1 MSTPIVALVGRP
13 NVGKSTLFNRIVG
26 QRIAVV
32 HERPGTTRDRLHAQA
47 EWNGVT
53 FTVVDTGGIE
63 VLPETVSAG
72 KRPGPERVLSQD
84 SAPYIP
90 LIRIQAEQAITE
102 ADAVVFLTDAAGG
115 LTAAD
120 EEVADILRR
129 ARCPVFLAANKADN
143 ERLRQDALEFY
154 ALGLGEVYPVSALHG
169 IGVADL
175 LDDVVEALPSSEVV
189 PEEEGDREAGV
200 KIAIVGRPNVGKS
213 SLLNKLLGEERAI
226 VSPIAGTTRDAI
238 DTHLEWEGTPITL
251 IDTAGIRRRGKIDR
265 GVERYSVL
273 RALKAIQR
281 ADVALLM
288 IDGVDGV
295 TAQDAHVAG
304 FILDEWASVVVLVNK
319 WDAVDK
325 DIVEGGRVDA
335 TAEYTR
341 WVREALKFLDYVPVL
356 YISAL
361 TGRGVSRVIP
371 TALAVQEARFRR
383 VPTGELNRLVQDA
396 LARHSPPSKR
406 GKRLKVYYASQPGVD
421 PPTFVF
427 HVNDTELVHFGYER
441 YLENRLREA
450 YEFTGTPLK
459 LVFKPRGR
467 RE

>member
-1 MSTPIVALVGRP
+1 MTTPIVALVGRP

-32 HERPGTTRDRLHAQA
+32 HEQPGTTRDRLHAQA

-72 KRPGPERVLSQD
+72 KRPGPDRVLTQD

-90 LIRIQAEQAITE
+90 LIRTQAEQAI
-102 ADAVVFLTDAAGG
+102 ADADAIIFITDAASG

-154 ALGLGEVYPVSALHG
+154 ALGLEEIYPVSALHG
-169 IGVADL
+169 TGVADL
-175 LDDVVEALPSSEVV
+175 LDDVVEALPAAEAEVEAEV
-189 PEEEGDREAGV
+189 EEDANQDSRI

-213 SLLNKLLGEERAI
+213 SLLNKLLGEERTI

-238 DTHLEWEGTPITL
+238 DTHLEWDGTPITL
-251 IDTAGIRRRGKIDR
+251 IDTAGVRRRGKIEQ
-265 GVERYSVL
+265 GVERYSVM

-281 ADVALLM
+281 ADVALLV
-288 IDGVDGV
+288 IDGVEGV
-295 TAQDAHVAG
+295 TAQDTHVASL
-304 FILDEWASVVVLVNK
+304 ILEEWASVVVLVNK
-319 WDAVDK
+319 WDAVEK
-325 DIVEGGRVDA
+325 DSYTMD
-335 TAEYTR
+335 EYTK
-341 WVREALKFLDYVPVL
+341 WVRETLKFLDYVPVL

-361 TGRGVSRVIP
+361 TGQRVHKVIP
-371 TALAVQEARFRR
+371 AALAVQEARFKR
-383 VPTGELNRLVQDA
+383 VPTGELNRLVQNA
-396 LARHSPPSKR
+396 LTRHSPPSKY

-427 HVNDTELVHFGYER
+427 HVNDTKLVHFGYER
-441 YLENRLREA
+441 YLENQLRKA
-450 YEFTGTPLK
+450 YEFTGTPLR
-459 LVFKPRGR
+459 LVFKPRGQ

>member
-32 HERPGTTRDRLHAQA
+32 DDRPGTTRDRLHAQA

-72 KRPGPERVLSQD
+72 KRPGPERVLAQD

-90 LIRIQAEQAITE
+90 FIRFQAEQAITD
-102 ADAVVFLTDAAGG
+102 ADAVIFITDAASGQ
-115 LTAAD
+115 TAAD

-129 ARCPVFLAANKADN
+129 ARCPVFVAANKADN

-154 ALGLGEVYPVSALHG
+154 ALGLGEIYPVSALHG
-169 IGVADL
+169 TGVADL
-175 LDDVVEALPSSEVV
+175 LDEVVKALPEAEVE
-189 PEEEGDREAGV
+189 PEDEANQDSRI
-200 KIAIVGRPNVGKS
+200 KLAIIGRPNVGKS

-238 DTHLEWEGTPITL
+238 DTHLEWEGTPVTL
-251 IDTAGIRRRGKIDR
+251 IDTAGIRRRGKIEQ

-281 ADVALLM
+281 ADVALLV

-295 TAQDAHVAG
+295 TAQDAHVAS
-304 FILDEWASVVVLVNK
+304 FILEEWASVVVLVNK
-319 WDAVDK
+319 WDAVEK
-325 DIVEGGRVDA
+325 DAYTMI
-335 TAEYTR
+335 EYTK

-361 TGRGVSRVIP
+361 TGRRVHKVIP
-371 TALAVQEARFRR
+371 EALTVQEARFQR

-396 LARHSPPSKR
+396 LARHAPPSKR

-441 YLENRLREA
+441 YLENKLREA
-450 YEFTGTPLK
+450 YTFTGTPLK

-467 RE
+467 KDE

>member
-1 MSTPIVALVGRP
+1 MTTPIVALVGRP

-32 HERPGTTRDRLHAQA
+32 HEKPGTTRDRLHAEA
-47 EWNGVT
+47 EWNGVA

-72 KRPGPERVLSQD
+72 RRPGPAHVQAQD

-90 LIRIQAEQAITE
+90 LIRAQAEQAVQG
-102 ADAVVFLTDAAGG
+102 ADAVIFLTDAASG
-115 LTAAD
+115 LIAAD

-143 ERLRQDALEFY
+143 DRLRQDALEFY
-154 ALGLGEVYPVSALHG
+154 ALGLGEVFPVSALHG

-175 LDDVVEALPSSEVV
+175 LDEVVETLPAAEAE
-189 PEEEGDREAGV
+189 PEGKDANQDSRV
-200 KIAIVGRPNVGKS
+200 KLAIVGRPNVGKS

-238 DTHLEWEGTPITL
+238 DTYLEWEGTPITL
-251 IDTAGIRRRGKIDR
+251 IDTAGIRRRGKVEQ

-281 ADVALLM
+281 ADVALLV

-295 TAQDAHVAG
+295 TAQDAHVAS
-304 FILDEWASVVVLVNK
+304 FILEEWASVVVLVNK
-319 WDAVDK
+319 WDAVEK
-325 DIVEGGRVDA
+325 DAYTMV
-335 TAEYTR
+335 EYTG

-361 TGRGVSRVIP
+361 TGQRVHKVIP
-371 TALAVQEARFRR
+371 TALEVHAARFRR

-396 LARHSPPSKR
+396 LARHAPPSKR

-427 HVNDTELVHFGYER
+427 HVNDTGLVHFGYER

-450 YEFTGTPLK
+450 YAFAGTPLK

-467 RE
+467 ERV

>member
-1 MSTPIVALVGRP
+1 MSNPIVALVGRP

-32 HERPGTTRDRLHAQA
+32 HDQPGTTRDRLHATA
-47 EWNGVT
+47 EWNGVS
-53 FTVVDTGGIE
+53 FVVVDTGGIE

-72 KRPGPERVLSQD
+72 KRPGPDRVLSQD

-90 LIRIQAEQAITE
+90 LVRDQAEQAIGD
-102 ADAVVFLTDAAGG
+102 ADVVIFLTDAASG

-120 EEVADILRR
+120 EEVAEILRR

-143 ERLRQDALEFY
+143 DRLGQDAVEFY
-154 ALGLGEVYPVSALHG
+154 ALGLGDVYSISALHG

-175 LDDVVEALPSSEVV
+175 LDDVVGALPASEADAD
-189 PEEEGDREAGV
+189 EETI

-238 DTHLEWEGTPITL
+238 DTYLEWEGTPVTL
-251 IDTAGIRRRGKIDR
+251 IDTAGIRRRGKIER

-273 RALKAIQR
+273 RALRAIQR
-281 ADVALLM
+281 ADVALLV
-288 IDGVDGV
+288 IDGVEGV
-295 TAQDAHVAG
+295 TAQDTHVAS
-304 FILDEWASVVVLVNK
+304 IVLDEWASVVVLVNK

-325 DIVEGGRVDA
+325 D
-335 TAEYTR
+335 THTMAEYTK

-361 TGRGVSRVIP
+361 SGQRVNKVIP
-371 TALAVQEARFRR
+371 TALAVQEARSRR
-383 VPTGELNRLVQDA
+383 IPTGELNRLLQDA

-406 GKRLKVYYASQPGVD
+406 GKRLKIFYASQPGVD
-421 PPTFVF
+421 PPTFVL
-427 HVNDTELVHFGYER
+427 HVNDVDLVHFSYER
-441 YLENRLREA
+441 YLENKLREA
-450 YEFTGTPLK
+450 YEFSGTPLR
-459 LVFKPRGR
+459 LVFKPRERKEG
-467 RE
+467 

>member
-1 MSTPIVALVGRP
+1 MTTPIVALVGRP

-32 HERPGTTRDRLHAQA
+32 HEEPGTTRDRLHAQA
-47 EWNGVT
+47 EWNGVI

-72 KRPGPERVLSQD
+72 KRPGPDRVLTQD

-90 LIRIQAEQAITE
+90 LIRTQAEQAIAD
-102 ADAVVFLTDAAGG
+102 ADAVIFITDAASGM
-115 LTAAD
+115 TAAD
-120 EEVADILRR
+120 EEVADILRH
-129 ARCPVFLAANKADN
+129 ARCPVFLAANKTDN

-154 ALGLGEVYPVSALHG
+154 ILGLEEVYPISALHG
-169 IGVADL
+169 TGVADL
-175 LDDVVEALPSSEVV
+175 LDDVVEALPSTEAEV
-189 PEEEGDREAGV
+189 EEDANQDSRI

-238 DTHLEWEGTPITL
+238 DTHLDWEGTPITL
-251 IDTAGIRRRGKIDR
+251 IDTAGVRRRGKIEQ

-281 ADVALLM
+281 ADVALLV

-295 TAQDAHVAG
+295 TAQDTHVASL
-304 FILDEWASVVVLVNK
+304 ILEEWASVVVLVNK
-319 WDAVDK
+319 WDAVEK
-325 DIVEGGRVDA
+325 DSYTMI
-335 TAEYTR
+335 EYTK
-341 WVREALKFLDYVPVL
+341 WVRQTLKFLDYVPVL

-361 TGRGVSRVIP
+361 TGQRVHKVIP
-371 TALAVQEARFRR
+371 TALTVQEARFKRI
-383 VPTGELNRLVQDA
+383 PTGELNRLVQDA
-396 LARHSPPSKR
+396 LTRHSPPSKR
-406 GKRLKVYYASQPGVD
+406 GRRLKVYYASQPGVD

-441 YLENRLREA
+441 YLENQLRKA
-450 YEFTGTPLK
+450 YEFTGTPLR
-459 LVFKPRGR
+459 LVFKPRGQ

>member
-1 MSTPIVALVGRP
+1 MTTPIVALVGRP

-32 HERPGTTRDRLHAQA
+32 HEEPGTTRDRLHAQA

-72 KRPGPERVLSQD
+72 KRPGPDRVLTQD

-90 LIRIQAEQAITE
+90 LIRTQAEQAIAD
-102 ADAVVFLTDAAGG
+102 ADAVIFITDAASGM
-115 LTAAD
+115 TAAD
-120 EEVADILRR
+120 EEVADILRH
-129 ARCPVFLAANKADN
+129 ARCPVFLAANKTDN

-154 ALGLGEVYPVSALHG
+154 ILGLEEVYPISALHG
-169 IGVADL
+169 TGVADL
-175 LDDVVEALPSSEVV
+175 LDDVVEALPAVEAE
-189 PEEEGDREAGV
+189 PEEDANQDSRI

-251 IDTAGIRRRGKIDR
+251 IDTAGVRRRGKIEQ

-281 ADVALLM
+281 ADVALLV

-295 TAQDAHVAG
+295 TAQDTHVASL
-304 FILDEWASVVVLVNK
+304 ILEEWASVVVLVNK
-319 WDAVDK
+319 WDAVEK
-325 DIVEGGRVDA
+325 DSYTMI
-335 TAEYTR
+335 EYTK
-341 WVREALKFLDYVPVL
+341 WVRQTLKFLDYVPVL

-361 TGRGVSRVIP
+361 TGQRVHKVIP
-371 TALAVQEARFRR
+371 TALTVQEARFKRI
-383 VPTGELNRLVQDA
+383 PTGELNRLVQDA
-396 LARHSPPSKR
+396 LTRHSPPSKR
-406 GKRLKVYYASQPGVD
+406 GRRLKVYYASQPGVD

-441 YLENRLREA
+441 YLENQLRKA
-450 YEFTGTPLK
+450 YEFTGTPLR
-459 LVFKPRGR
+459 LVFKPRGQ

>member
-1 MSTPIVALVGRP
+1 MNTPIVALVGRP

-32 HERPGTTRDRLHAQA
+32 DDRPGTTRDRLHAHA

-63 VLPETVSAG
+63 VLPETVTAD
-72 KRPGPERVLSQD
+72 KRPGPEQVLTQD

-90 LIRIQAEQAITE
+90 LIRAQAEQAI
-102 ADAVVFLTDAAGG
+102 ADADTVIFLTDAASG
-115 LTAAD
+115 LTAGD

-129 ARCPVFLAANKADN
+129 ARCPVFLAANKADS
-143 ERLRQDALEFY
+143 ERLRQEAVEFY
-154 ALGLGEVYPVSALHG
+154 AVGLGEVYPISALHG
-169 IGVADL
+169 VGVADL
-175 LDDVVEALPSSEVV
+175 LDDVVEALRPVKAEA
-189 PEEEGDREAGV
+189 EENEAIR
-200 KIAIVGRPNVGKS
+200 IAIVGRPNVGKS

-238 DTHLEWEGTPITL
+238 DTALEWEGAPITL
-251 IDTAGIRRRGKIDR
+251 IDTAGIRRRGKIER
-265 GVERYSVL
+265 GVEQYSVL

-281 ADVALLM
+281 ADVALLV

-295 TAQDAHVAG
+295 TAQDAHVAS
-304 FILDEWASVVVLVNK
+304 FILDEWAGVVVLVNK
-319 WDAVDK
+319 WDAVEK
-325 DIVEGGRVDA
+325 DAADRGRSD
-335 TAEYTR
+335 TMDEYTK
-341 WVREALKFLDYVPVL
+341 WVREELKFLDYVPVL

-361 TGRGVSRVIP
+361 TGKRVDKVIP
-371 TALAVQEARFRR
+371 TALAVQQARFRR

-396 LARHSPPSKR
+396 LARHAPPSKR
-406 GKRLKVYYASQPGVD
+406 GKRLRVYYASQPGVA

-427 HVNDTELVHFGYER
+427 HVNDTGLVHFGYER

-450 YEFTGTPLK
+450 CDFTGTPLR
-459 LVFKPRGR
+459 LVFKPRGQKGD
-467 RE
+467 

>member
-1 MSTPIVALVGRP
+1 MTTPIVALVGRP

-32 HERPGTTRDRLHAQA
+32 HEQAGTTRDRLHAQA

-53 FTVVDTGGIE
+53 FIVVDTGGIE
-63 VLPETVSAG
+63 VLPETVSSG
-72 KRPGPERVLSQD
+72 KRPGPDRVLTQD

-90 LIRIQAEQAITE
+90 LIRAQAEQAI
-102 ADAVVFLTDAAGG
+102 ADADVVIFITDAASG

-154 ALGLGEVYPVSALHG
+154 VLGLEEIYPVSALHG
-169 IGVADL
+169 TGVADL
-175 LDDVVEALPSSEVV
+175 LDDVVEALPAAEAEAEAEV
-189 PEEEGDREAGV
+189 EGDANQDSRI

-213 SLLNKLLGEERAI
+213 SLLNKLLGEERTI

-238 DTHLEWEGTPITL
+238 DTYLEWDGTPITL
-251 IDTAGIRRRGKIDR
+251 IDTAGVRRRGKIEQ
-265 GVERYSVL
+265 GVERYSVM

-281 ADVALLM
+281 ADVALLV
-288 IDGVDGV
+288 IDGIEGV
-295 TAQDAHVAG
+295 TAQDTHVASL
-304 FILDEWASVVVLVNK
+304 ILEEWASVVVLVNK
-319 WDAVDK
+319 WDAVEK
-325 DIVEGGRVDA
+325 DSYTMD
-335 TAEYTR
+335 EYTK
-341 WVREALKFLDYVPVL
+341 WVRETLKFLDYVPVL

-361 TGRGVSRVIP
+361 TGQRVHKVIP
-371 TALAVQEARFRR
+371 TALAAQEARFKRI
-383 VPTGELNRLVQDA
+383 PTGELNRLVQNA
-396 LARHSPPSKR
+396 LTRHSPPSKY

-427 HVNDTELVHFGYER
+427 HVNDTKLVHFGYER
-441 YLENRLREA
+441 YLENQLRKA
-450 YEFTGTPLK
+450 YEFTGTPLR
-459 LVFKPRGR
+459 LVFKPRGQ

>member
-1 MSTPIVALVGRP
+1 MTTPIVALVGRP

-32 HERPGTTRDRLHAQA
+32 HDEPGTTRDRLHAQA
-47 EWNGVT
+47 EWNGIT
-53 FTVVDTGGIE
+53 FLVVDTGGIE
-63 VLPETVSAG
+63 VLPQNVSAG
-72 KRPGPERVLSQD
+72 KRPGPERVLAQD
-84 SAPYIP
+84 SAPYLS
-90 LIRIQAEQAITE
+90 LIRTQAEQAIAD
-102 ADAVVFLTDAAGG
+102 ADAVIFITDAASG

-154 ALGLGEVYPVSALHG
+154 VLGLEEVYPVSALHG
-169 IGVADL
+169 TGVADL
-175 LDDVVEALPSSEVV
+175 LDDVVEALPAAETEVEEDANQDSSI
-189 PEEEGDREAGV
+189 

-238 DTHLEWEGTPITL
+238 DTHLEWDGTPITL
-251 IDTAGIRRRGKIDR
+251 IDTAGVRRRGKVER

-281 ADVALLM
+281 ADVALLV
-288 IDGVDGV
+288 IDGIDGV
-295 TAQDAHVAG
+295 TAQDTHVAS
-304 FILDEWASVVVLVNK
+304 LVLEEWASVVVLVNK
-319 WDAVDK
+319 WDAVEK
-325 DIVEGGRVDA
+325 DSYTMI
-335 TAEYTR
+335 EYTK
-341 WVREALKFLDYVPVL
+341 WVRETLKFLDYVPVL

-361 TGRGVSRVIP
+361 TGQRVHKVIP
-371 TALAVQEARFRR
+371 TALAVQEARFKR

-396 LARHSPPSKR
+396 LTRHSPPSKY

-427 HVNDTELVHFGYER
+427 HVNDTKLVHFGYER
-441 YLENRLREA
+441 YLENQLRKT
-450 YEFTGTPLK
+450 YEFTGTPLR

-467 RE
+467 KE